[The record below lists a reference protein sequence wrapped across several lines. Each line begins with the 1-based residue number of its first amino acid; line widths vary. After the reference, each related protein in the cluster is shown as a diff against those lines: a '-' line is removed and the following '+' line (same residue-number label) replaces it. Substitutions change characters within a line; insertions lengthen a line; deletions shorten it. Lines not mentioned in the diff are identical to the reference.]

1 GREVAEQSLLVRA
14 LLTRMGNDITASLAA
29 TPPDRSGSS
38 GGGAN
43 AAGGGAAPAATA
55 PQAGAAGGGN
65 ASGQPASTPA
75 PAAAGNSVTF
85 NLGVQGSSDRLTLF
99 LSRVPREL
107 SWGSNSSPAD
117 AQAPVVSDL
126 RRVPYWLAGSANQPL
141 GLARQEISLVTS
153 DDALS
158 SMPPDGP
165 GEGRF
170 GI

>member
-1 GREVAEQSLLVRA
+1 AMPSNYRPSRIQRRSGYTLLEVLLASAIGVLLMGALYVAMDVQLRHAQAGREVAEQSLLVRA
-14 LLTRMGNDITASLAA
+14 LLTRMGNDIKASLAA

-99 LSRVPREL
+99 LSRVP
-107 SWGSNSSPAD
+107 
-117 AQAPVVSDL
+117 
-126 RRVPYWLAGSANQPL
+126 
-141 GLARQEISLVTS
+141 
-153 DDALS
+153 
-158 SMPPDGP
+158 
-165 GEGRF
+165 
-170 GI
+170 